1 MKYLKLFEDHSKLYT
16 QIDYNEYKESY
27 KSLQDFSK
35 KYANRISEIFNGY
48 KHTDFIEDSNKTKC
62 INVVIDKSGKVLNYD
77 DLNDGDYD
85 NSEIFDMVI
94 LKYRKKGIRYNT
106 SVLFGV
112 DMNITQNDDGWFYV
126 KYGYYIP
133 DKTNPLITPITFYK
147 CDQIDGLLNFICDM
161 IERGTDISVGIP
173 GMPHGAEGYYYN

>member
-27 KSLQDFSK
+27 KSLQNFSK
-35 KYANRISEIFNGY
+35 RYTNRISEILKDY
-48 KHTDFIEDSNKTKC
+48 KNTDFIEDYHNTKC

-94 LKYRKKGIRYNT
+94 LKYRKKGIIDNIH
-106 SVLFGV
+106 VLFDA
-112 DMNITQNDDGWFYV
+112 DMKITQNDDGWYYV
-126 KYGYYIP
+126 QYNYHIP
-133 DKTNPLITPITFYK
+133 DRTTPITFYK
-147 CDQIDGLLNFICDM
+147 CDQIDGLLNFICDI
-161 IERGTDISVGIP
+161 IERGTDIETP
-173 GMPHGAEGYYYN
+173 EMPDDEEGYWYN

>member
-94 LKYRKKGIRYNT
+94 LKYRKKGIIDNIH
-106 SVLFGV
+106 VLFDA
-112 DMNITQNDDGWFYV
+112 DMKITQNDDGWYYV
-126 KYGYYIP
+126 QYNYHIP
-133 DKTNPLITPITFYK
+133 DRTTPITFYK

-161 IERGTDISVGIP
+161 IERGTNLNIRMP

>member
-1 MKYLKLFEDHSKLYT
+1 MKYLKLFEDHPKLYT
-16 QIDYNEYKESY
+16 QIGYNEYKESC

-48 KHTDFIEDSNKTKC
+48 KHTDFIEDYHNTKC

-94 LKYRKKGIRYNT
+94 LKYRKKGIIDNT
-106 SVLFGV
+106 YVFFDVAMS
-112 DMNITQNDDGWFYV
+112 ITQNEDGWFYV
-126 KYGYYIP
+126 KYSYYIP
-133 DKTNPLITPITFYK
+133 DRTTPITFYK
-147 CDQIDGLLNFICDM
+147 CDQIDGLLNFICDI
-161 IERGTDISVGIP
+161 IERGTNLNIRMP

>member
-16 QIDYNEYKESY
+16 QIDYNEYVESY

-35 KYANRISEIFNGY
+35 KYANRISEIFNDY

-94 LKYRKKGIRYNT
+94 LKYRKKGIIDSKY
-106 SVLFGV
+106 VFFDV
-112 DMNITQNDDGWFYV
+112 DMNITQNEDGWFYV
-126 KYGYYIP
+126 SYIP
-133 DKTNPLITPITFYK
+133 DRTTPITFYK
-147 CDQIDGLLNFICDM
+147 CDQIDGLLNFICDI
-161 IERGTDISVGIP
+161 IERGTDIETP
-173 GMPHGAEGYYYN
+173 EMPDDEEGYWYN